1 MLALLFVWTGV
12 AWSQGVTVKG
22 VVTSEEDGLPI
33 VGASVLVK
41 GTTQGT
47 ITDVDGNFM
56 ISGVK
61 ADSKTL
67 IVSFVGMKTREVA
80 IKKGELKIVMKS
92 DAEVLDEVMVVAYGT
107 VKKSAFTGSATVVDQ
122 DKIKSSAVSFDKSL
136 AGQVSG
142 VQVMS
147 NSGQPGSGTSF
158 RIRGSGSL
166 KASNE
171 PLYVI
176 DGVATTST
184 EYSSIAEE
192 NESSSNILSSINPND
207 IESITV
213 LKDAAAAAL
222 YGSRAANGVVVIT
235 TKSGKEGKARVNF
248 NAQFSWSKLGKAYDM
263 MSSAD
268 MYKMICQGYRAKG
281 ETMEEANA
289 SAQGA
294 LTHNPYKSIR

>member
-1 MLALLFVWTGV
+1 M
-12 AWSQGVTVKG
+12 
-22 VVTSEEDGLPI
+22 
-33 VGASVLVK
+33 
-41 GTTQGT
+41 
-47 ITDVDGNFM
+47 
-56 ISGVK
+56 
-61 ADSKTL
+61 
-67 IVSFVGMKTREVA
+67 
-80 IKKGELKIVMKS
+80 
-92 DAEVLDEVMVVAYGT
+92 
-107 VKKSAFTGSATVVDQ
+107 
-122 DKIKSSAVSFDKSL
+122 
-136 AGQVSG
+136 
-142 VQVMS
+142 
-147 NSGQPGSGTSF
+147 
-158 RIRGSGSL
+158 

-268 MYKMICQGYRAKG
+268 MYK
-281 ETMEEANA
+281 
-289 SAQGA
+289 
-294 LTHNPYKSIR
+294 